1 MDENT
6 VNKIKFI
13 INLIHHIKPAV
24 SCCYLTGS
32 RLFGWETFL
41 DRNYPLGLQ
50 ESVLL
55 SSISDF
61 VNQHPYLF
69 SLYGLKG
76 SPLVSGKLFY
86 NGMPLYLVS

>member
-13 INLIHHIKPAV
+13 INLTHHITPAV

-41 DRNYPLGLQ
+41 DRNYPRGMR
-50 ESVLL
+50 ELL
-55 SSISDF
+55 SSIADF
-61 VNQHPYLF
+61 VNQHSHLF

-76 SPLVSGKLFY
+76 SSPVSDMLFY

>member
-32 RLFGWETFL
+32 RLFGWETFI
-41 DRNYPLGLQ
+41 DRDYPL
-50 ESVLL
+50 LL
-55 SSISDF
+55 SSIADF
-61 VNQHPYLF
+61 VNQHPHLF
-69 SLYGLKG
+69 SMYGLKG
-76 SPLVSGKLFY
+76 SSPVSGMLFY